1 MRVGSHSD
9 HPVCKLRGGSPA
21 AECGFSLVGDG
32 PERKHSSFLDPPL
45 VAAQR
50 ESERERAGE
59 RERARARERE
69 RREKR
74 EKRERKRERV

>member
-32 PERKHSSFLDPPL
+32 PKRKHSSFLDPPL

-50 ESERERAGE
+50 ESERARK
-59 RERARARERE
+59 RER
-69 RREKR
+69 R